1 MTVAIDQETELAYDQ
16 AKWAANMPEV
26 LARYAWL
33 SETARTAL
41 GAPRRFVYGPAAT
54 EAVEAFRTGR
64 DNAPVVVFVHG
75 GGWRGGAASDYAF
88 PAETLLA
95 RGIHY
100 VAVDFSTVT
109 DAGGELSVLIDQ
121 IRRALV
127 WTYRNCRAFGGDR
140 TRIFLAG
147 HSSGAHL
154 AAMALSTKW
163 SDHGLPEAPIKG
175 GFLVSGIYDLEPLR
189 RTSRAAY
196 VKLDDS
202 IVRAASPIHHVA
214 ALSANVIVAVGG
226 KESPEFQRQARAY
239 GEAARQ
245 AGKTV
250 RTVALPHYNHFE
262 ITETLGSPTGALG
275 RELIGMIE
283 A

>member
-1 MTVAIDQETELAYDQ
+1 MTNAIDQETEIAYDQ
-16 AKWAANMPEV
+16 AQWAANMAEV

-33 SETARTAL
+33 SETARTSI
-41 GAPRRFVYGPAAT
+41 GAPQRFAYGPGAT
-54 EAVEAFRTGR
+54 ETVEAFRASA
-64 DNAPVVVFVHG
+64 DNAPVVVFIHG
-75 GGWRGGAASDYAF
+75 GGWRGGAARDYAF

-100 VAVDFSTVT
+100 VSVDFSTIT
-109 DAGGELSVLIDQ
+109 DADGELSVPIDQ
-121 IRRALV
+121 VRRAV
-127 WTYRNCRAFGGDR
+127 AWTYSNCHRFGGDR
-140 TRIFLAG
+140 AKIHLVG

-154 AAMALSTKW
+154 AAMALSTHW
-163 SDHGLPEAPIKG
+163 QEHGLPQAPIKG
-175 GFLVSGIYDLEPLR
+175 GLLVSGIYDLAPLR
-189 RTSRAAY
+189 RTSRASH
-196 VKLDDS
+196 VKLDDT
-202 IVRAASPIHHVA
+202 IVRAASPIHNVA
-214 ALSANVIVAVGG
+214 ALSASVIVAVGG
-226 KESPEFQRQARAY
+226 KESPEFQRQAHAY

-262 ITETLGSPTGALG
+262 IVETLGSPTGTLG